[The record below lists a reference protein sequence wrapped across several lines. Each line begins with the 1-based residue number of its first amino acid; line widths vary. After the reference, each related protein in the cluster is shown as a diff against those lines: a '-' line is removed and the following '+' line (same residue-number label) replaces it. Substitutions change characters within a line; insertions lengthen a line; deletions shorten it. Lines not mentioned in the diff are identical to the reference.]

1 MKTIKTASKSAYY
14 KMSSFIFLYFFT
26 WSSSFGLYALWL
38 GQKAGLDSM
47 SIGTVFAINGVF
59 AVIMKPVYGYIMDKI
74 GMSKSLLY
82 FVVVIS
88 AMMAP
93 FFIYVYQPLLEKHL
107 MVGIIVG
114 AFYLSL
120 GWYAGVAASESYAD
134 RFSRLY
140 SMEFGQIRM
149 WGSLGW
155 ALAAS
160 FSGILF
166 NLSPAWN
173 FSLSSVTSLLML
185 GVLLSL
191 KIGEEELR
199 NNDVIAQ
206 EKIVFGDV
214 ILLLKNRKFWM
225 FSLYVAGVAWMMFVA
240 EQQFSRYF
248 VTFFSTKEQGNAM
261 YGYLSTVQ
269 SGLEFLMMM
278 VIPFLV
284 NYFGAKRGLLLVG
297 LVVGLVVGLR
307 LIASGLTDDPLLISI
322 IKPFYGLEI
331 ALLLVSV
338 FKYIAEHFHKRVNAT
353 MYLLGY
359 QAMIYVGSIV
369 VAPPAGYY
377 YDRIGFA
384 HTYLIM
390 GGIALLFTLI
400 STLTL
405 SACHSRRD
413 EKIGIK
419 PVAAPAITASAPLTT
434 VKR

>member
-1 MKTIKTASKSAYY
+1 MKAIKTASKSAYY

-38 GQKAGLDSM
+38 GQKAGLDSI

-82 FVVVIS
+82 FVVLVS
-88 AMMAP
+88 ALMAP
-93 FFIYVYQPLLEKHL
+93 FFIFVYQPLLESHL
-107 MVGIIVG
+107 TDGIIVG
-114 AFYLSL
+114 ALYLSL

-140 SMEFGQIRM
+140 HMEFGQVRM

-160 FSGILF
+160 FSGVLF

-173 FSLSSVTSLLML
+173 FGLSSATSLVML

-191 KIGEEELR
+191 KIGSEELK

-206 EKIVFGDV
+206 QKIVFSDV

-248 VTFFSTKEQGNAM
+248 VTFFETKEQGNAW

-269 SGLEFLMMM
+269 SGFEFLMMM
-278 VIPFLV
+278 AIPFLV
-284 NYFGAKRGLLLVG
+284 NYFGAKKGLLMVG
-297 LVVGLVVGLR
+297 VVVGIR
-307 LIASGLTDDPLLISI
+307 LIASGLTNDPLLISI

-331 ALLLVSV
+331 SLLLISV
-338 FKYIAEHFHKRVNAT
+338 FKYIAEHFSKRVNAT

-369 VAPPAGYY
+369 IAPPAGYLY
-377 YDRIGFA
+377 QRIGFE

-390 GGIALLFTLI
+390 GGIALFFTLV
-400 STLTL
+400 SAFTL
-405 SACHSRRD
+405 SACQSRRD
-413 EKIGIK
+413 GTPAPEKS
-419 PVAAPAITASAPLTT
+419 PDELTELTPA
-434 VKR
+434 KH

>member
-1 MKTIKTASKSAYY
+1 MKAIKTASKTAYY

-38 GQKAGLDSM
+38 GQKAGLDSV

-82 FVVVIS
+82 FVVLVS
-88 AMMAP
+88 ALMAP
-93 FFIYVYQPLLEKHL
+93 FFIYVYQPLLESHL
-107 MVGIIVG
+107 MFGIIAG
-114 AFYLSL
+114 ALYLSL

-140 SMEFGQIRM
+140 HMEFGQVRM

-160 FSGILF
+160 FSGVLF

-173 FSLSSVTSLLML
+173 FGLSSATSLVML
-185 GVLLSL
+185 AVLLSL
-191 KIGEEELR
+191 KIGDEELK
-199 NNDVIAQ
+199 NNDVISAQ
-206 EKIVFGDV
+206 KIVFGDV

-225 FSLYVAGVAWMMFVA
+225 FSMYVAGVAWMMFVA

-248 VTFFSTKEQGNAM
+248 VTFFDTKEQGNAW

-269 SGLEFLMMM
+269 SGMEFLMMM

-284 NYFGAKRGLLLVG
+284 NYFGAKKGLLFVG
-297 LVVGLVVGLR
+297 ALVGLR
-307 LIASGLTDDPLLISI
+307 LIASGLTSDPLLISI

-338 FKYIAEHFHKRVNAT
+338 FKYIAEHFSKRVNAT

-369 VAPPAGYY
+369 VAPPAGYF
-377 YDRIGFA
+377 YDRIGFE
-384 HTYLIM
+384 HTYLVM
-390 GGIALLFTLI
+390 GGIALCFTLI
-400 STLTL
+400 SAFTL
-405 SACHSRRD
+405 SACLSLRS
-413 EKIGIK
+413 GT
-419 PVAAPAITASAPLTT
+419 PAPAEPAENNGELAPL
-434 VKR
+434 K

>member
-1 MKTIKTASKSAYY
+1 MKAIKTASKSAYY
-14 KMSSFIFLYFFT
+14 KMSGFIFLYFFT

-38 GQKAGLDSM
+38 GQKAGLDSVT
-47 SIGTVFAINGVF
+47 IGTVFAVNGVF

-82 FVVVIS
+82 FVVLVS
-88 AMMAP
+88 ALMAP
-93 FFIYVYQPLLEKHL
+93 FFIFVYQPLLDSHL
-107 MVGIIVG
+107 MAGIIVG
-114 AFYLSL
+114 ALYLSL

-140 SMEFGQIRM
+140 HMEFGQVRM

-160 FSGILF
+160 FSGVLF

-173 FSLSSVTSLLML
+173 FGLSSATSLVML
-185 GVLLSL
+185 VVLLSL
-191 KIGEEELR
+191 KIGDEELKD
-199 NNDVIAQ
+199 NDVISQ
-206 EKIVFGDV
+206 QKIMFSDV

-248 VTFFSTKEQGNAM
+248 VTFFDTKEQGNAW

-284 NYFGAKRGLLLVG
+284 NYFGAKKSLLLVG
-297 LVVGLVVGLR
+297 TLVGLR
-307 LIASGLTDDPLLISI
+307 LIASGLTSDPLLISI

-338 FKYIAEHFHKRVNAT
+338 FKYIAEHFSKRVNAT

-369 VAPPAGYY
+369 VAPPAGYF
-377 YDRIGFA
+377 YDRIGFE
-384 HTYLIM
+384 HTYLFM
-390 GGIALLFTLI
+390 GGIALCFTLI
-400 STLTL
+400 SAFTL
-405 SACHSRRD
+405 SACQSLRSGAP
-413 EKIGIK
+413 E
-419 PVAAPAITASAPLTT
+419 PAATRENSAELAPL
-434 VKR
+434 KR

>member
-1 MKTIKTASKSAYY
+1 MKAIKTASKSAYY
-14 KMSSFIFLYFFT
+14 KMSGFIFLYFFT

-38 GQKAGLDSM
+38 GQKAGLDSVT
-47 SIGTVFAINGVF
+47 IGTVFAVNGVF

-82 FVVVIS
+82 FVVLVS
-88 AMMAP
+88 ALMAP
-93 FFIYVYQPLLEKHL
+93 FFIFVYQPLLDSHL
-107 MVGIIVG
+107 MAGIVAG
-114 AFYLSL
+114 ALYLSL

-140 SMEFGQIRM
+140 HMEFGQVRM

-160 FSGILF
+160 FSGVLF

-173 FSLSSVTSLLML
+173 FGLSSATSLVML
-185 GVLLSL
+185 VVLLSL
-191 KIGEEELR
+191 KIGDEELKD
-199 NNDVIAQ
+199 NDVISQ
-206 EKIVFGDV
+206 QKIMFSDV

-248 VTFFSTKEQGNAM
+248 VTFFDTKEQGNAW

-284 NYFGAKRGLLLVG
+284 NYFGAKKSLLLVG
-297 LVVGLVVGLR
+297 VLVGLR
-307 LIASGLTDDPLLISI
+307 LIASGLTSDPLLISI

-338 FKYIAEHFHKRVNAT
+338 FKYIAEHFSKRVNAT

-369 VAPPAGYY
+369 VAPPAGYF
-377 YDRIGFA
+377 YDRIGFE
-384 HTYLIM
+384 HTYLFM
-390 GGIALLFTLI
+390 GGIALCFTLI
-400 STLTL
+400 SAFTL
-405 SACHSRRD
+405 SACQSLRS
-413 EKIGIK
+413 G
-419 PVAAPAITASAPLTT
+419 APAPVQTLENSAELAPL
-434 VKR
+434 KR

>member
-14 KMSSFIFLYFFT
+14 KMSGFIFLYFFT

-38 GQKAGLDSM
+38 GQKAGLDSV

-82 FVVVIS
+82 FVVLVS
-88 AMMAP
+88 ALMAP
-93 FFIYVYQPLLEKHL
+93 FFIFVYQPLLDSHL
-107 MVGIIVG
+107 MAGIIVG
-114 AFYLSL
+114 ALYLRL

-140 SMEFGQIRM
+140 HMEFGQVRM

-160 FSGILF
+160 FSGVLF

-173 FSLSSVTSLLML
+173 FGLSSATSLVML
-185 GVLLSL
+185 CVLLSL
-191 KIGEEELR
+191 KIGEEELK
-199 NNDVIAQ
+199 NNDVISQ
-206 EKIVFGDV
+206 QKIVFSDV

-248 VTFFSTKEQGNAM
+248 VTFFDTKEQGNAW

-284 NYFGAKRGLLLVG
+284 NYFGAKKSLLLVG
-297 LVVGLVVGLR
+297 ALVGLR
-307 LIASGLTDDPLLISI
+307 LIASGLTSDPLLISI

-338 FKYIAEHFHKRVNAT
+338 FKYIAEHFSKRVNAT

-369 VAPPAGYY
+369 VAPPAGYF
-377 YDRIGFA
+377 YDRIGFE

-390 GGIALLFTLI
+390 GGIALCFTLI
-400 STLTL
+400 SAFTL
-405 SACHSRRD
+405 SACHSQRS
-413 EKIGIK
+413 GT
-419 PVAAPAITASAPLTT
+419 PAPAVTLENSAELAPL
-434 VKR
+434 KR

>member
-1 MKTIKTASKSAYY
+1 MKAIKTASKSAYY

-82 FVVVIS
+82 FVVLVS
-88 AMMAP
+88 ALMAP
-93 FFIYVYQPLLEKHL
+93 FFIFVYQPLLESHL
-107 MVGIIVG
+107 MTGIIVG
-114 AFYLSL
+114 ALYLSL

-140 SMEFGQIRM
+140 HMEFGQVRM

-160 FSGILF
+160 FSGLLF

-173 FSLSSVTSLLML
+173 FGLSSATSLVML

-191 KIGEEELR
+191 KIGNEELK

-206 EKIVFGDV
+206 QKIVFSDV

-248 VTFFSTKEQGNAM
+248 VTFFETKEQGNAW

-269 SGLEFLMMM
+269 SGFEFLMMM
-278 VIPFLV
+278 AIPFLV
-284 NYFGAKRGLLLVG
+284 NYFGAKKGLLMVG
-297 LVVGLVVGLR
+297 AVVGIR
-307 LIASGLTDDPLLISI
+307 LIASGLTNDPLLISI

-331 ALLLVSV
+331 SLLLISV
-338 FKYIAEHFHKRVNAT
+338 FKYIAEHFSKRVNAT

-369 VAPPAGYY
+369 IAPPAGYLY
-377 YDRIGFA
+377 QRIGFE

-390 GGIALLFTLI
+390 GGIALFFTLV
-400 STLTL
+400 SAFTL
-405 SACHSRRD
+405 SACQSRRNGIPAVT
-413 EKIGIK
+413 EKPK
-419 PVAAPAITASAPLTT
+419 DLNELTPA
-434 VKR
+434 KH